1 MLSFR
6 CNNSTPSSS
15 WLSHLFFQEL
25 YQYIDLRNRQSR
37 YHRDQILQVQEPIN
51 GAILSLRWMARLL
64 EAPKETPTAT
74 HIHKLYSHP
83 AHPSYLKGI
92 LFRLRFLG
100 TNQTKDQTQ
109 QQTLHPGGSCYS
121 SSGDAW
127 SVPVVRESRNPPRF
141 YSLGLLS

>member
-15 WLSHLFFQEL
+15 WLIQLFFQEL

-100 TNQTKDQTQ
+100 TNQTKYQTQ
-109 QQTLHPGGSCYS
+109 QQTLHPGPSCPP
-121 SSGDAW
+121 SSGE
-127 SVPVVRESRNPPRF
+127 VVPIPVVGGYLNSAPLHRT
-141 YSLGLLS
+141 GLLS

>member
-15 WLSHLFFQEL
+15 WMSHLFFQEL
-25 YQYIDLRNRQSR
+25 YKYIDLRNRQSR

-100 TNQTKDQTQ
+100 TSQTKYQTQ
-109 QQTLHPGGSCYS
+109 QQTLHPGGSYS
-121 SSGDAW
+121 SSSDGTVSIPDVGEHVNFR
-127 SVPVVRESRNPPRF
+127 SI
-141 YSLGLLS
+141 L